1 MRGTAK
7 TTAEMN
13 RFLNSFTMKF
23 FERLVYLGLARD
35 LVRNGVIS
43 TLRKYSF
50 LPKLSV
56 ALSKKL
62 HGREVKRV
70 SVNTR
75 P

>member
-1 MRGTAK
+1 
-7 TTAEMN
+7 
-13 RFLNSFTMKF
+13 MKL

-50 LPKLSV
+50 LPQLSV

-62 HGREVKRV
+62 YGREVNRV